1 VFDSVTQSGQASAT
15 FRVSSLEKSI
25 GFRFRIESELG
36 EAFMRSELYVI
47 EAIKSGSPPPVLGLA
62 ISPDSWTN
70 QRKFTLNWETP
81 VWDVG
86 RDLLGSVI
94 QLYDGFDTES
104 DFYPFPTGDTLTT
117 MEVEVPEAG
126 EFEVSVWLMD
136 EFGNEEV
143 DSARSVTAY
152 FDDVMPDEFYVHW
165 PDNYVDNDGNLE
177 QTYTSDMPRFRWQEK
192 GDYPSGIKEWRLFL
206 KEGGAAYAFNYA
218 YTWSDVTYDENYD
231 DRWVDHAGTP
241 LSDGYYNW
249 YLEAVDQAGN
259 VTISSDTAYFGV
271 DLNPPRITH
280 NNPLTTIDENTTSP
294 ALNVSFDDSPGSG
307 VQWGRLNY
315 RRSGSGGGFVAVDL
329 LAGPVNIPGS
339 DIKADGL
346 EYYIDTEDYVG
357 NYGRWP
363 SDTTFHS
370 VRVRTEAPI
379 TTARTTIIKTSPLY
393 TRTRRIIKANIKRR
407 RCGVF
412 INCS

>member
-315 RRSGSGGGFVAVDL
+315 RRSGSGNRCF
-329 LAGPVNIPGS
+329 
-339 DIKADGL
+339 
-346 EYYIDTEDYVG
+346 
-357 NYGRWP
+357 
-363 SDTTFHS
+363 
-370 VRVRTEAPI
+370 RTHTDRMERGI
-379 TTARTTIIKTSPLY
+379 
-393 TRTRRIIKANIKRR
+393 
-407 RCGVF
+407 
-412 INCS
+412 